1 VTKLGLLYFEPQ
13 AIRELEDGLDTALV
27 TDGFM
32 MQFSPR
38 YLEVECQPQE
48 ILPPLLQEV
57 KRLFHLQKPPSS
69 TGECQD
75 CQRLKQMTETLQTY
89 G

>member
-1 VTKLGLLYFEPQ
+1 VKKLGLLYFEPQ
-13 AIRELEDGLDTALV
+13 TITELDDGLDTAMV
-27 TDGFM
+27 VDGFA
-32 MQFSPR
+32 MQFCPR

-48 ILPPLLQEV
+48 ILPPLLVEA
-57 KRLFHLQKPPSS
+57 KRLLDLRKPPSS

-75 CQRLKQMTETLQTY
+75 CQRLKQMTETLQSH